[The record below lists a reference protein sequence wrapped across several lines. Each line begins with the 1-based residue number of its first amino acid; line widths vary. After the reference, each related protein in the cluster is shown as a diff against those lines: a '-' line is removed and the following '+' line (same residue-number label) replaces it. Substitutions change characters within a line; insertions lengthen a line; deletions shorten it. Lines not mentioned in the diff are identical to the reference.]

1 MSLPLDVVGND
12 ALRRMK
18 RSEYDRLVQLGVFEG
33 ERAELLWG
41 VIVTM
46 GPIGAEHNWTV
57 QELQRLLTLAL
68 DEGWRVRGQSS
79 FAASDDS
86 EPEPDIS
93 VLRFDAKLRHEHPQ
107 TASLV
112 VEVAWSSL
120 RRDRAKAALYAAAG
134 VPEYWI
140 VDLDKRAVEVYTDP
154 SGDRYRTMV
163 TRGPGDSIT
172 AAALPNVKIA
182 VDDVLP

>member
-1 MSLPLDVVGND
+1 MSLPLDVVGTE

-18 RSEYDRLVQLGVFEG
+18 RSEYDRLVELGVFEG

-46 GPIGAEHNWTV
+46 SPIGAEHNWAV

-68 DEGWRVRGQSS
+68 SEGWRVRGQSS

-86 EPEPDIS
+86 EPEPDIT
-93 VLRFDAKLRHEHPQ
+93 VLRFDPKLRREHPQ
-107 TASLV
+107 TAALII
-112 VEVAWSSL
+112 EVASSSL
-120 RRDRAKAALYAAAG
+120 RRDRAKAQLYAAAG

-140 VDLDKRAVEVYTDP
+140 VDLDRRVFEVYTEP
-154 SGDRYRTMV
+154 FGEGYRTMV
-163 TRGPGDSIT
+163 TRSAGESIV
-172 AAALPNVKIA
+172 AVAPNVRIA

>member
-1 MSLPLDVVGND
+1 MSLPLDVVGAD

-18 RSEYDRLVQLGVFEG
+18 RSEYDRLVELGVFEG

-46 GPIGAEHNWTV
+46 SPIGAEHNWTV
-57 QELQRLLTLAL
+57 QELNRLLVRAL
-68 DEGWRVRGQSS
+68 DENWRVRPQSS

-86 EPEPDIS
+86 EPEPDIT
-93 VLRFDAKLRHEHPQ
+93 VLRFDPKLRHDHPQ

-120 RRDRAKAALYAAAG
+120 RRDRAKAQLYATAG
-134 VPEYWI
+134 VTEYWI

-154 SGDRYRTMV
+154 SGDRFRTMV
-163 TRGPGDSIT
+163 TRGPGDAIT
-172 AAALPNVKIA
+172 ATALPNVTIR